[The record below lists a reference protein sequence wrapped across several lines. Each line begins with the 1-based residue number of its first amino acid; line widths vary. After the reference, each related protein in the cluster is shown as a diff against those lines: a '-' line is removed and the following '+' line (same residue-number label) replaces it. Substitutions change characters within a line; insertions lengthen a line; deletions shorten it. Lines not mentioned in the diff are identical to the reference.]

1 MSILIEQRKDIFQL
15 GEGLILSRKLML
27 LKLLVNKKAQSI
39 IEYVMLFVIIA
50 GAVTL
55 TYKYVYRSMN
65 ARLKQVQE
73 ELTYKRD

>member
-1 MSILIEQRKDIFQL
+1 
-15 GEGLILSRKLML
+15 ML
-27 LKLLVNKKAQSI
+27 LKLMANKKAQSI

-50 GAVTL
+50 AAITL

-73 ELTYKRD
+73 ELTYKRN

>member
-1 MSILIEQRKDIFQL
+1 MVLR
-15 GEGLILSRKLML
+15 R
-27 LKLLVNKKAQSI
+27 LVDKKAQSI
-39 IEYVMLFVIIA
+39 IEYVMLFVIVATAI
-50 GAVTL
+50 TL

>member
-1 MSILIEQRKDIFQL
+1 
-15 GEGLILSRKLML
+15 ML
-27 LKLLVNKKAQSI
+27 LKLSANKKAQSI
-39 IEYVMLFVIIA
+39 LEYVMLFAIVAAAIT
-50 GAVTL
+50 V

>member
-1 MSILIEQRKDIFQL
+1 
-15 GEGLILSRKLML
+15 ML
-27 LKLLVNKKAQSI
+27 LKLSAKKGAQSI
-39 IEYVMLFVIIA
+39 IEFVMLFVIIA
-50 GAVTL
+50 AAITL

>member
-1 MSILIEQRKDIFQL
+1 
-15 GEGLILSRKLML
+15 ML
-27 LKLLVNKKAQSI
+27 LKLSANKKAQSI
-39 IEYVMLFVIIA
+39 IEYVMLFVIVASAI
-50 GAVTL
+50 TL